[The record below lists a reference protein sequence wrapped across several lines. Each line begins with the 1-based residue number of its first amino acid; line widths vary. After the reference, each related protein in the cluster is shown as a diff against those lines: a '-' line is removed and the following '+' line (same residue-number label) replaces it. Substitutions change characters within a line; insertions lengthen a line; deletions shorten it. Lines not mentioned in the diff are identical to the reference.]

1 MKKYIIS
8 LILTV
13 LFTCCANFNV
23 ERQEL
28 VVSEIS
34 NVNLSANKCRYSIY
48 FVNKTSFGYSN
59 WIYVEDKIGKYNI
72 GDTLTFAIK
81 K

>member
-8 LILTV
+8 LILTT
-13 LFTCCANFNV
+13 LFTCCTTFST

-28 VVSEIS
+28 VVYEITD
-34 NVNLSANKCRYSIY
+34 VNLATNKCWYSIY
-48 FVNKTSFGYSN
+48 LVNKISSGYSN

-72 GDTLTFAIK
+72 GDTLTFTIK